1 MQVVRKKASL
11 PDISMG
17 KSTEPLKTRQHVT
30 AETLTTDWSIRNRGD
45 AYADR
50 SPLDFGDVGHAE
62 IVRDVNFS

>member
-17 KSTEPLKTRQHVT
+17 KSTELLKTRQDVT
-30 AETLTTDWSIRNRGD
+30 AETLTADRSICNRGD

-50 SPLDFGDVGHAE
+50 SICNRGDAYADRHHWISE
-62 IVRDVNFS
+62 T

>member
-17 KSTEPLKTRQHVT
+17 KSTEPLKTRQYVT
-30 AETLTTDWSIRNRGD
+30 AETLT
-45 AYADR
+45 ADR

-62 IVRDVNFS
+62 IVRNMDFS